1 MARTV
6 RLSNVFSSLVPL
18 TDVLSIFYFALLCFL
33 TMIDATRHV
42 SAGLALASIL
52 CVWGNNARVWMD
64 TIDRST
70 LTDGQLSN

>member
-18 TDVLSIFYFALLCFL
+18 TDVYLFSAFLCFL

-42 SAGLALASIL
+42 FVGLALASITLFCVL
-52 CVWGNNARVWMD
+52 CVG
-64 TIDRST
+64 
-70 LTDGQLSN
+70 

>member
-18 TDVLSIFYFALLCFL
+18 TDILSISAFLCFL

-42 SAGLALASIL
+42 FAGLALASITL
-52 CVWGNNARVWMD
+52 FSVFCVWGNNAR
-64 TIDRST
+64 
-70 LTDGQLSN
+70 G

>member
-42 SAGLALASIL
+42 FAGLALASITLFCVL
-52 CVWGNNARVWMD
+52 CVWGNNAR
-64 TIDRST
+64 
-70 LTDGQLSN
+70 G